1 MDDASQFTA
10 SAPTL
15 DAVERLVAR
24 ATDALL
30 ALQKPDGH
38 FVFELEADATIPS
51 EFVLLKHYL
60 GEPEDLELERKIGAY
75 LRRIQGAHGG
85 WPLYHG
91 GAFDISASV
100 KAYFCL
106 KMIGEPLDSEVMTRA
121 RDAIRANGGAMAVN
135 VFTRIQLALYG
146 DMSWNEIPVMPPEII
161 MLPRWFPITLGK
173 MSYWARTVIV
183 PLLVLQTLQ
192 PKARNPR
199 NIHVPELYKDVTPV
213 PRQSKGANLK
223 KSWIVGFNI
232 IDAVL
237 KAVQPIWPKGIRD
250 RAILHCRDWVI
261 ERLNGESGLGAIYPA
276 MANSVMMFAVLG
288 YGEDHPQ
295 RAIARKSVEN
305 LLVVKEHETY
315 CQPCV
320 SPVWD
325 TALAAHALME
335 AGGPEAEARAL
346 EALKWLQPLQV
357 LDVKGD
363 WAEARPNVRPGGWAF
378 QYRNDHYPDLDDTAV
393 VAMAMDRA
401 RTRLNA
407 GDRHDTPI
415 DRAVEWTAGLQSKNG
430 GWASFDADN
439 SYTYLNNIPFADH
452 GALLDPPTVDVAA
465 RCVSLLAQLGERPE
479 TSPRLKAAI
488 AYLESEQETD
498 GSFWGR
504 WGVNYVY
511 GTWSALC
518 AFNAAGLTLEAPVVK
533 RAVDW
538 LVAIQNPDGG
548 WGESCDSYDL
558 AYRGYEPAAS
568 RASQTAWAL
577 LGLMA
582 AGQVDHP
589 SVARG
594 VAWLQANQDED
605 GLWPEEDFTGGGFPR
620 VFYLRYHGYRKF
632 FPLWAAARYRN
643 LVKANTPQVAFGM

>member
-1 MDDASQFTA
+1 MDDASNRPA
-10 SAPTL
+10 APPNL
-15 DAVERLVAR
+15 DAVERLVSR

-60 GEPEDLELERKIGAY
+60 GEPEDLELERKIGVY
-75 LRRIQGAHGG
+75 LRRIQGDHGG

-106 KMIGEPLDSEVMTRA
+106 KMIGEPLDAPHMIRA
-121 RDAIRANGGAMAVN
+121 RDAIRTNGGAMAVN

-146 DMSWNEIPVMPPEII
+146 DMPWSEIPMMPPEII

-183 PLLVLQTLQ
+183 PLLVLQATQ
-192 PKARNPR
+192 PVARNAR
-199 NIHVPELYKDVTPV
+199 GVHVSELFETVTPV
-213 PRQSKGANLK
+213 PRASKGANLK
-223 KSWIVGFNI
+223 KAWIVGFNA
-232 IDAVL
+232 IDVVL
-237 KAVQPIWPKGIRD
+237 KALQPVWPKALRR
-250 RAILHCRDWVI
+250 RAIARCRDWVV
-261 ERLNGESGLGAIYPA
+261 ERLNGEDGLGAIYPA

-288 YGEDHPQ
+288 YAEDHPH

-305 LLVVKEHETY
+305 LLVVKDHETY

-335 AGGPEAEARAL
+335 AGGVEAETKAKDAL
-346 EALKWLQPLQV
+346 AWLKPLQV
-357 LDVKGD
+357 LEVKGD
-363 WAEARPNVRPGGWAF
+363 WADEKPHVRPGGWAF

-401 RTRLNA
+401 RGRLGA
-407 GDRHDTPI
+407 GEVYDGAI

-430 GWASFDADN
+430 GWAAFDADN
-439 SYTYLNNIPFADH
+439 TYHYLNNIPFADH

-465 RCVSLLAQLGERPE
+465 RCVSLLAQLGERAE
-479 TSPRLKAAI
+479 TSPRLKRALD
-488 AYLESEQETD
+488 YLEAEQEQD

-504 WGVNYVY
+504 WGVNYIY

-518 AFNAAGLTLEAPVVK
+518 AFNAAGLTLDAPVVK
-533 RAVDW
+533 KACDW
-538 LVAIQNPDGG
+538 LMAIQNPDGG

-558 AYRGYEPAAS
+558 AYKGYE
-568 RASQTAWAL
+568 RAPSTSSQTAWAL

-582 AGQVDHP
+582 AGLVDHP
-589 SVARG
+589 AVARG
-594 VAWLQANQDED
+594 VAWLAATQGED
-605 GLWPEEDFTGGGFPR
+605 GLWPEEYFTGGGFPR

-643 LVKANTPQVAFGM
+643 LKKANSPAVAFGM